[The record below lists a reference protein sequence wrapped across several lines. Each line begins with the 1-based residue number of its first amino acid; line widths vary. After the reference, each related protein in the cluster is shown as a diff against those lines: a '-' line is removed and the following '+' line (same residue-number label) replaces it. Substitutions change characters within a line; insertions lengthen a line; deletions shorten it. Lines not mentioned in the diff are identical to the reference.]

1 MGNRKN
7 RRNSSKKSP
16 KKNTVEFYKERAAVI
31 PECRDKSEALVE
43 YGEQDEPIWKPPAEV
58 PLWYSLYTRYA
69 RFLLCET
76 QCQKGISFNE
86 ALENSAS
93 GMADQYFSDCLHQNR
108 YKPLTALAHMKKHG
122 PPQTLTAK
130 WSTND
135 RELFAAGYAEHG
147 KDFASLRKKYLPEKT
162 RELFAAGYVV
172 HGKDFASL
180 RKQYLPEKTRE
191 LFAAGYVVH
200 GKDFASLRKQYL
212 PEKTRGEIIIHYYKW
227 KRTAEGKELNR
238 QRVLTENRKLKRKR
252 TVEPIPEFPA
262 STRRFTRSAAAE
274 QRAAIAAAQDAV
286 DGGASTSAKEV

>member
-180 RKQYLPEKTRE
+180 RKQYLPEKTR
-191 LFAAGYVVH
+191 
-200 GKDFASLRKQYL
+200 
-212 PEKTRGEIIIHYYKW
+212 GEIIIHYYKW

>member
-162 RELFAAGYVV
+162 R
-172 HGKDFASL
+172 
-180 RKQYLPEKTRE
+180 
-191 LFAAGYVVH
+191 
-200 GKDFASLRKQYL
+200 
-212 PEKTRGEIIIHYYKW
+212 GEIIIHYYKW

>member
-16 KKNTVEFYKERAAVI
+16 RKNTVEFYKQRAAVI

-58 PLWYSLYTRYA
+58 HLWYSLYTRHA

-108 YKPLTALAHMKKHG
+108 YKPLTTLAHMKKHG

-135 RELFAAGYAEHG
+135 R
-147 KDFASLRKKYLPEKT
+147 K
-162 RELFAAGYVV
+162 
-172 HGKDFASL
+172 
-180 RKQYLPEKTRE
+180 

-212 PEKTRGEIIIHYYKW
+212 PEKTRGEIVVYYYKW

-238 QRVLTENRKLKRKR
+238 QRVLTENQKPKRNNRVKAATPER